1 KLRKEAIDG
10 GLNHIIKEQIIYYQR
25 PLKPQTE
32 LISKCQFEKEETVL
46 ANSHPLFQEFRC
58 WKQINNLYITS
69 KQEVYNEKKKK
80 NVYQYTDRFLTDDE
94 KQEIF
99 DRLQTQKQLGFGEV
113 AKIVKLKNDKT
124 EFLNGLN
131 VKAKLIGC

>member
-1 KLRKEAIDG
+1 
-10 GLNHIIKEQIIYYQR
+10 
-25 PLKPQTE
+25 
-32 LISKCQFEKEETVL
+32 
-46 ANSHPLFQEFRC
+46 
-58 WKQINNLYITS
+58 
-69 KQEVYNEKKKK
+69 KKKK

-131 VKAKLIGC
+131 VKAKLIGCDTKIEIKKKLGEHFETLNFADNKIIEKIWKAIFDNANNGSEYDPNSLKVSSIIE

>member
-1 KLRKEAIDG
+1 
-10 GLNHIIKEQIIYYQR
+10 
-25 PLKPQTE
+25 
-32 LISKCQFEKEETVL
+32 
-46 ANSHPLFQEFRC
+46 SHPLFQEFRC

-131 VKAKLIGC
+131 VKAKLIGCDTKIEIKKKLGEHFETLNF